1 MQALF
6 NKTTTRKLRE
16 ILQHMSRWWGWNVDS
31 EQSTILNCSIN
42 TTQRNKVQYQ
52 ITTKKKKVQYQIVL
66 ANIIIIKTQ
75 KLETIVLKS
84 ILIQH
89 FKLLKLFMAYLQYIN
104 FS

>member
-52 ITTKKKKVQYQIVL
+52 IVL

-84 ILIQH
+84 ILVQH